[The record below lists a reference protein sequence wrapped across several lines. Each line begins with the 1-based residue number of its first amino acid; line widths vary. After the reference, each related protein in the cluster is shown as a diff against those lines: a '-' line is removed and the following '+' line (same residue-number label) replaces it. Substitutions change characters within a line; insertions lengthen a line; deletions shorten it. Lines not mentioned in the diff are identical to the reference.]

1 MEHSTNSAA
10 SHLPTWQDDKTSN
23 EKPRLQS
30 DNEMSSAH
38 LLEKG
43 LGLDLD
49 AQPAARD
56 GMHLRQVFANRVMP
70 VAFALP
76 WVAGMLI
83 SWIPF
88 TNISVS
94 NAPDFLVLAAAISTL
109 EVLSIIAVFIYTSL
123 RPDALDN
130 ESFRGVTL
138 KEKALRAWFWFLF
151 ISPFVTGTMVVLMA
165 SDISC
170 DPEDDLDMH
179 QPICQVGIRLIKAT
193 ALCRAGIIATF
204 LFATSTW
211 LEQRPK
217 RRCSTDSACS
227 N

>member
-1 MEHSTNSAA
+1 MEQQATSPSP
-10 SHLPTWQDDKTSN
+10 SHMPTWQHN
-23 EKPRLQS
+23 EK
-30 DNEMSSAH
+30 EKAAMSHPSAH

-43 LGLDLD
+43 FEPLD
-49 AQPAARD
+49 ADRMD
-56 GMHLRQVFANRVMP
+56 LRCIFANKLMP

-76 WVAGMLI
+76 WIASMLI

-88 TNISVS
+88 TKISLFD
-94 NAPDFLVLAAAISTL
+94 APDFLILAALISTI

-123 RPDALDN
+123 RSDT
-130 ESFRGVTL
+130 ESPL
-138 KEKALRAWFWFLF
+138 KEKVYRAWFWFLF
-151 ISPFVTGTMVVLMA
+151 ISPFITGTMVVLMA

-204 LFATSTW
+204 LFATSSW
-211 LEQRPK
+211 LDQRPK
-217 RRCSTDSACS
+217 RHATYL
-227 N
+227 